1 MNINKCYLYYM
12 LFPYGD
18 DNSDRHSTPI
28 VTYALIVANILVFIL
43 LQKFGANDL
52 FTYGYST
59 VPAEILTG
67 KDIISDGG
75 ITIDKLTGIENHL
88 PPLYATKI
96 HVYLTTITSMFMHGG
111 IGHLLGNMLYLY
123 ICGDNIENR
132 IGKVRFIVFYLLT
145 GIIASLSHVFSVY
158 FSHAST
164 LVPCL
169 GASGA
174 ISAVMGAYLFL
185 YPQNKIK
192 AIFLYMPVQVPAFIA
207 LGLWIIFQIVN
218 GLGII
223 GGKGDSVAYA
233 AHIGGFIAGFLL
245 INAFASNS
253 TALRNRMQFEE

>member
-1 MNINKCYLYYM
+1 M

-18 DNSDRHSTPI
+18 DNSDRHSVPI
-28 VTYALIVANILVFIL
+28 VTYALIVINILVFVM
-43 LQKFGANDL
+43 LQKFGANDA

-67 KDIISDGG
+67 KDIINSGKILVDAS
-75 ITIDKLTGIENHL
+75 TGIQSQL
-88 PPLYATKI
+88 PPLYPTPI

-132 IGKVRFIVFYLLT
+132 IGKVRFIIFYLLT
-145 GIIASLSHVFSVY
+145 GVIASLSHVFSVY

-174 ISAVMGAYLFL
+174 ISGVMGAYLYL

-192 AIFLYMPVQVPAFIA
+192 AIFLYMPVQIPAFIA
-207 LGLWIIFQIVN
+207 LGLWIVFQIVN
-218 GLGII
+218 GLGVL
-223 GGKGDSVAYA
+223 GGKGDGVAYA

-245 INAFASNS
+245 INGFAKDVSVARRRYENY
-253 TALRNRMQFEE
+253 E